1 MRANVVGVRDHEFE
15 GDDGQLVKGTYIYLV
30 VPCDNGR
37 QETRRVFV
45 GEDRLA
51 EFAYIPKVGDNVLVF
66 ASNGKVVDML
76 KTK

>member
-1 MRANVVGVRDHEFE
+1 MKANVVGVREHEFE
-15 GDDGQLVKGTYIYLV
+15 GDDKQPVKGTYIYLV
-30 VPCDNGR
+30 VPRADGV

-45 GEDRLA
+45 SEDRLA
-51 EFAYIPKVGDNVLVF
+51 EFAYVPKVGDNVLVF